1 MHHANLLIGNPEWAL
16 SQIPADELVSGPDV
30 VRLTYERMTIDNARS
45 LIHAAHLRPVS
56 RTHRTFIL
64 IVSTILPEAQNA
76 LLKLLEEPATT
87 TRFFVV
93 VPNEHVLLPTVRSR
107 FQIFAT
113 EHGAI
118 DTSALDTFLKMHY
131 GERLAQIAVR
141 IEEED
146 TAWIQAIVRGI
157 ASYAARVR
165 DAGLIEDVLRTESYL
180 ASPGSSK
187 KMLLEHLALS
197 LPDAV
202 G

>member
-1 MHHANLLIGNPEWAL
+1 MHHANLLIGHPEWAL
-16 SQIPADELVSGPDV
+16 TQIPAEELVSGPDV
-30 VRLTYERMTIDNARS
+30 VRFSYERMTIGEARS

-64 IVSTILPEAQNA
+64 SVSTILPEAQNA
-76 LLKLLEEPATT
+76 LLKLLEEPAST
-87 TRFFVV
+87 TRFFMI
-93 VPNEHVLLPTVRSR
+93 VPNEHVLLPTLHSR
-107 FQIFAT
+107 FQVFAA

-118 DTSALDTFLKMHY
+118 DTTALDAFLKMSY
-131 GERLAQIAVR
+131 GERLAHIAER
-141 IEEED
+141 IDSED
-146 TAWIQAIVRGI
+146 GDWIQAIVRGI

-165 DAGLIEDVLRTESYL
+165 DAALIRDVLKTESYL

-197 LPDAV
+197 LPDGV